1 MSLALQPQSEIA
13 EQDWAEFWPRFAS
26 SYKATRD
33 DAQHVAI
40 LGPNGT
46 GKTTL
51 AMQIASLR
59 PYVFVL
65 AAKPR
70 DREML
75 RMLKAGG
82 YRPYPGAGLP
92 ESGSGN
98 RRCYLWPPNLGVR
111 SRPHQRAV
119 FAGALA
125 QAFRV
130 GVWHGLIDEGHYLAE
145 TLKLAPELK
154 QALQMGRSN
163 GHGIILAAQ
172 RPAWLPRDVYSA
184 STHLFLFGTNDAADL
199 KSISGLNGVNDKTV
213 RDCVATLGRDHKFLH
228 VNTATGELTISRFRK
243 GQP

>member
-1 MSLALQPQSEIA
+1 MALALPLQSEIA
-13 EQDWAEFWPRFAS
+13 ELDWADFWPKFRD
-26 SYKATRD
+26 SYRATRD

-51 AMQIASLR
+51 AMQIASVR

-70 DREML
+70 DRHMLAML
-75 RMLKAGG
+75 RRGG
-82 YRPYPGAGLP
+82 YRKVEQLP
-92 ESGSGN
+92 ESGAGV
-98 RRCYLWPPNLGVR
+98 RRCYLWPPNVGVQ
-111 SRPHQRAV
+111 SRARQRQQ
-119 FAGALA
+119 FAAALA
-125 QAFRV
+125 KAFRV

-145 TLKLAPELK
+145 TLKLAPEIK

-199 KSISGLNGVNDKTV
+199 KSISGLNGVNDRIV
-213 RDCVATLGRDHKFLH
+213 RDCVATLGRDHRFLH
-228 VNTATGELTISRFRK
+228 VNTATGELTISRFEK
-243 GQP
+243 GR

>member
-1 MSLALQPQSEIA
+1 MSTRQAETEIL
-13 EQDWAEFWPRFAS
+13 ERPWAEFWPEFCAS
-26 SYKATRD
+26 YRATRD

-51 AMQIASLR
+51 AMQIATQR

-70 DREML
+70 DKHMAA
-75 RMLKAGG
+75 MLKADG
-82 YRPYPGAGLP
+82 YRKYLGAGLP
-92 ESGSGN
+92 ESGSGT
-98 RRCYLWPPNLGVR
+98 RRCYLWPPNVGVR
-111 SRPHQRAV
+111 SRGYQRQV

-130 GVWHGLIDEGHYLAE
+130 GVWHGLIDEAHYLAE
-145 TLKLAPELK
+145 TLKLAPEIK

-163 GHGIILAAQ
+163 GHGLILCAQ

-199 KSISGLNGVNDKTV
+199 KSISGLNGVNDRTV
-213 RDCVATLGRDHKFLH
+213 RDAVAMLGRDHHFLH
-228 VNTATGELTISRFRK
+228 VNTATGALTISRYEKRR
-243 GQP
+243 